1 MKASEALGGQVG
13 HLGPFSGTHFHLQ
26 VPEEQ
31 ERGKICLATGGQKGA
46 IGESKWSKI
55 IPKFNL
61 EEKIASRVAGSKNE
75 RKKVCTQARSLA
87 KLCVLCRR
95 NTLFQL
101 LHFGVKRYKRDIKIV
116 LRTLEFAIHGQLRHH
131 F

>member
-1 MKASEALGGQVG
+1 MG
-13 HLGPFSGTHFHLQ
+13 HPGPFSGTHFHVQ

-31 ERGKICLATGGQKGA
+31 GRTKICLATGGQKGA
-46 IGESKWSKI
+46 IGESKWWKI
-55 IPKFNL
+55 IPKVNL
-61 EEKIASRVAGSKNE
+61 EEKIASRVAGLTNE
-75 RKKVCTQARSLA
+75 RKKSAPKHVSLA
-87 KLCVLCRR
+87 KSCVLCRR